1 MNPTK
6 ENPKVKEQSFK
17 DGKVQIV
24 EREYTEKVESFEK
37 GQIENY
43 LNEAKGRRDDA
54 QVEVDKWEEMLKLIK

>member
-1 MNPTK
+1 MTQPTK
-6 ENPKVKEQSFK
+6 AKPFIKEQSFI

-24 EREYTEKVESFEK
+24 EKEYTEKVESFEK

-54 QVEVDKWEEMLKLIK
+54 QKEVDKWEDMLKLV